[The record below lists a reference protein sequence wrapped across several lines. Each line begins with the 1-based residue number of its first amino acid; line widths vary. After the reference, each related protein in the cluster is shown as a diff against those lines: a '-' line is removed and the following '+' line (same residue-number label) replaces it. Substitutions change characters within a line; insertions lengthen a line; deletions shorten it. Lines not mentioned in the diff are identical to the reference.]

1 MTPSLSAARRWT
13 CANLARAER
22 VVGVT
27 SVAGLRCLAGH
38 GCRAPLRNQSLAVR
52 LIQGQQ
58 RACGAF
64 HSAILAGGGQL
75 VLTERFLKNR
85 RGVLEPRERAVL
97 EQAIAEVRSV
107 PARTT
112 LTRIGDRLSHSTLL
126 LEGFLCRI
134 VDDRKG
140 LRQLVAVHVPGEFV
154 DLHGYPLK
162 TLDHDVA
169 SLTAATIAIVPHA
182 ALDRITEE
190 MPALTRKLWYA
201 TLLDAAIH
209 RAWLFRLGRLD
220 ATGRVAH
227 FLSETN
233 ARLAAVGLSDGRRFA
248 LGISQAELA
257 EICGLTSVHVN
268 RVMRQLRED
277 GLCVFRYAQVDI
289 LDSAG
294 LAERGEF
301 DPEYLYL
308 QGPQLAARRRVG

>member
-1 MTPSLSAARRWT
+1 M
-13 CANLARAER
+13 
-22 VVGVT
+22 
-27 SVAGLRCLAGH
+27 
-38 GCRAPLRNQSLAVR
+38 
-52 LIQGQQ
+52 
-58 RACGAF
+58 
-64 HSAILAGGGQL
+64 
-75 VLTERFLKNR
+75 TERFLKNR